1 MPQPS
6 LRLAVV
12 AGDGIGP
19 EVVAEGLKVL
29 RAAVDGVATVDT
41 TDYDLGARRWHATG
55 ETLPDSVLAEI
66 REHDAILLGAVGD
79 PGVPS
84 GVLERGLLLRL
95 RFELDHYV
103 NLRPAR
109 LYPGV
114 TSPLADPGDVDF
126 VVVREG
132 TEGPYVGNGGA
143 VRAGTP
149 QEIATEVSIN
159 TAFGVER
166 VVRDAFRRAANRPR
180 RHLTLVH
187 KHNVLTHA
195 GHLWRRTV
203 ERVGAEFP
211 EVQVAYQHVDAATIF
226 LVTDPA
232 RFDVIVTDNLFG
244 DIVTDLAAAITGGI
258 GLAASGNI
266 NPDRTAPSMFEPV
279 HGSAPDIAGTGTA
292 DPTATILSVALLLEH
307 LSGTLPGLDKAGHE
321 IEQAVAADLLERS
334 AERGRVARSTAD
346 VGDAIAARVA
356 G

>member
-334 AERGRVARSTAD
+334 AERGRVARSTAG